1 MLPLLS
7 TKCQPDGKWH
17 KQMQDLIK
25 RVKEIASQNE
35 LGFTIT
41 LPNCEFVTS
50 GYVVAMIETQN
61 SFGDAGLQAVIAKS
75 SETTGVMGGWS
86 EDGLF
91 YWDAVYILRDRA
103 EAIRIGLENEQIAIY
118 NIENNELIYL

>member
-1 MLPLLS
+1 
-7 TKCQPDGKWH
+7 
-17 KQMQDLIK
+17 MQDLIQK
-25 RVKEIASQNE
+25 IKEIASQNE

-75 SETTGVMGGWS
+75 SATTGVMGGWS

-91 YWDAVYILRDRA
+91 YWDAVYLIKDR
-103 EAIRIGLENEQIAIY
+103 ETAIKIGKENEQIAIY